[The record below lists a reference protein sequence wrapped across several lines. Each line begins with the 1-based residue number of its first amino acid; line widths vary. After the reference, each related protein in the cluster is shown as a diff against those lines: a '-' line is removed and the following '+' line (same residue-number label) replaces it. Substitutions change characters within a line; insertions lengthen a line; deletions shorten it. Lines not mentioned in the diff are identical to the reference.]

1 MPQGSLNT
9 YRSTADGGSRPN
21 EFVYDYKTGTWKEQV
36 SPQSTTPAPKSDST
50 PPSSTPNSSSNSGSS
65 KVDSKK
71 KADKQYIYTEFNT
84 LSGELVL
91 TSTEKSIRIK
101 VNDTIKIVG
110 LGKYLSGLYFVESI
124 RRTLNKD
131 TGYTHTLTLFKNGFG
146 DSLKKK
152 QSETE
157 TRKSEVSKRPA
168 DFKVGDT
175 VRIVGDKA
183 TYSNAHEGV
192 KVPAWVKKKDLTIKQ
207 ISEDGSRVRLMP
219 INSWTYTS
227 NIQKK

>member
-1 MPQGSLNT
+1 MISRES
-9 YRSTADGGSRPN
+9 YRSTDVGGRPD
-21 EFVYDYKTGTWKEQV
+21 ERVYDPKSGTWKEQV
-36 SPQSTTPAPKSDST
+36 SPQDTTSSSLAPKSDST
-50 PPSSTPNSSSNSGSS
+50 PPSSTPNSTNPSS

-101 VNDTIKIVG
+101 VNDTIKIMG

-168 DFKVGDT
+168 DFKTGDT

-207 ISEDGSRVRLMP
+207 VSKDGTKVLLMP